1 MREKLFTFQIQD
13 TDNVDKSEFMSS
25 LAKNIANSFCR
36 TDYVS
41 ETSGYAADMLMMID
55 FLICASYPDRFSK
68 RLQLLVC
75 I

>member
-1 MREKLFTFQIQD
+1 M
-13 TDNVDKSEFMSS
+13 DKSEFMNS

-41 ETSGYAADMLMMID
+41 ETYGYADMLMMID

-68 RLQLLVC
+68 RLLLLVR